1 MKKMKT
7 LFDGRHRKYLTIL
20 AWLCLMLSLIP
31 GIMRTRNGYSAKD
44 RLAVS
49 KNTMI

>member
-31 GIMRTRNGYSAKD
+31 VFCTAGAD
-44 RLAVS
+44 RAAADD
-49 KNTMI
+49 